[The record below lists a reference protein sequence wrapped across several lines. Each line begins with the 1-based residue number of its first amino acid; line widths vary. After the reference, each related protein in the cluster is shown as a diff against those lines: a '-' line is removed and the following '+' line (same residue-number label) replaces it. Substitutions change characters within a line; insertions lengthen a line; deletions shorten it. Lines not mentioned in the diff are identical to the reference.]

1 MAWFVGKDSS
11 DMDER
16 QNENLEESSG
26 KDFVWSYDR
35 RQSEMMLVLH
45 EGWVN
50 LNLLRRNKG

>member
-16 QNENLEESSG
+16 QKENLEESSG

-35 RQSEMMLVLH
+35 MQSEMTLVLR

-50 LNLLRRNKG
+50 VNLLRQNKG